1 MNHVISDEG
10 KITIYKS
17 VIIENGA
24 IIHVTN
30 SYYGSLWFSNVFVH
44 MNSDELFDY
53 ASDHSI
59 YYEQVISISYILG
72 GWE

>member
-1 MNHVISDEG
+1 MNHIISDKG
-10 KITIYKS
+10 KVTIYRS
-17 VIIENGA
+17 VIIENDA
-24 IIHVTN
+24 IICVTN
-30 SYYGSLWFSNVFVH
+30 SYYGSPWFSNVSVH

-53 ASDHSI
+53 ASDHDI